1 MSPIISIIVPI
12 FNSEKYLSTCLES
25 LLQQGLTEDEYEILL
40 VNDGSTDN
48 SLNICRE
55 YETNHTNI
63 IVYSQENHGVSS
75 ARNKGLNQAKGEW
88 VMFVDSDDFVCKNSF
103 QYLLQNYCSDDYDGI
118 RFGTRIMSDAL
129 VDKNQECDGE
139 VKFLGSGYDFI
150 KNYGLETFCI
160 TWMYRRSFLLTK
172 KLSFSAYK
180 IGEDFFFISKF
191 LLNNPRICST
201 SSTVYQ
207 YLIHPGSA
215 TTLRD
220 KSHARRCAY
229 DHLEVNKSLIDTLD
243 KFDLMNKDKELYDKC
258 ISTIQEKMPLIFSR
272 LLSSDVTI
280 EEFKNIIK
288 EQVSLGV
295 IPLPRKND
303 SCKMK
308 LSQLLINSLCKM
320 PPIFPLFRYLY
331 SVFFVPFVLPRLNRD
346 K

>member
-1 MSPIISIIVPI
+1 MNPIISIIVPI
-12 FNSEKYLSTCLES
+12 FNSGKYLSTCLES

-118 RFGTRIMSDAL
+118 RFWTRIMSDAL

-160 TWMYRRSFLLTK
+160 TWMYRRSYLQSNN
-172 KLSFSAYK
+172 LSFSPYK
-180 IGEDFFFISKF
+180 IGEDFLFISKF

-229 DHLEVNKSLIDTLD
+229 DHLEVNKEIVDILVKKNILGLD
-243 KFDLMNKDKELYDKC
+243 QELYKKC
-258 ISTIQEKMPLIFSR
+258 ISSIQEKMLLIFSR
-272 LLSSDVTI
+272 LLSSDVTPL
-280 EEFKNIIK
+280 EFKMLMDEQKINGLLPLKEKGNIKMII
-288 EQVSLGV
+288 S
-295 IPLPRKND
+295 RK
-303 SCKMK
+303 
-308 LSQLLINSLCKM
+308 LINTLSRNSA
-320 PPIFPLFRYLY
+320 LFTSAKYLY
-331 SVFFVPFVLPRLNRD
+331 SNLFVPYILPKLNRNQ
-346 K
+346 